1 MPFTFKLSMRL
12 ALIRAALVPVA
23 AAAFVACELPGR
35 RVTDPNPPN
44 NDVVQV
50 FTSPASITLD
60 PYETQQ
66 FLAFGRTQAGD
77 SVPVAVRWSASGG
90 TITTDGRYTA
100 DTSVGTFQVTATATT
115 STVTSSSTVRNR
127 GPLTQVIIT
136 PDVAA
141 LAAGRTRQ
149 FAAYGKKRNGDSVVV
164 NVSYAATGGTIS
176 PVGLYSAG
184 QSAGR
189 YQVIAVSNPAALA
202 DTAAVTISVLPVL
215 SVAVT
220 PLTASVPVGQTVSL
234 TATPQDSVG
243 GALIGRVVT
252 WVSSAAAVATV
263 DGNGQVTGVTAGL
276 VLITATSEG
285 QSGTA
290 LITVSAAVAVTNPAQ
305 VSDLAVASVTD
316 TSVTLSVHQVD
327 DGTGQAASYIVKYG
341 VGTLAWSTGLAVSR
355 GTCVTPVVGTA
366 IGATLSC
373 TVLGLTAATAYQFG
387 IVAFRGDLNTNAVF
401 GPLSNLASGTT
412 NAGSTAPVAVVTVSP
427 ASANVIVGALQQ
439 FAVTL
444 KDVTGRTLTGRT
456 VAWSSSALAT
466 ATVNGTGLATGIA
479 PGSATITA
487 TSEGMNGT
495 APLSVSVA
503 PPGGVVFESDWS
515 TALGND
521 PVSALRDGGRWS
533 WEADWGGG
541 KIMSVVSGGP
551 GGHNA
556 LRVVQRG
563 ELFAAFIGKDNLVP
577 PSTDYYVRY
586 YMRNDDTSPSGDH
599 VVVPDYQAYPNLT
612 YMRKYSSSTGW
623 RFVISMYGCSF
634 IYPISHIGPTVE
646 LAHGVWY
653 RIEYYVHFVN
663 PTQIQVHV
671 RVYDAAGV
679 QVLGDADFRQEDYGN
694 TVWNGRSDWTLAS
707 LYATGFSY
715 CTNPVA
721 LTSFAMGNNSNQGAV
736 DTGLPWYFANLQ
748 VRTDRW
754 PGP

>member
-35 RVTDPNPPN
+35 RVTDPNPN
-44 NDVVQV
+44 NVVVQV

-66 FLAFGRTQAGD
+66 FLTFGRTQAGD

-90 TITTDGRYTA
+90 TITTGGLYTA
-100 DTSVGTFQVTATATT
+100 DTSFGTYQVTATATT

-127 GPLTQVIIT
+127 GALTQVFVT
-136 PDVAA
+136 PGAASVAA
-141 LAAGRTRQ
+141 GGKQQ
-149 FAAYGKKRNGDSVVV
+149 FAAYGRKRNGDSVAV
-164 NVSYAATGGTIS
+164 NVSYAATGGIIS
-176 PVGLYSAG
+176 AAGLYSAG

-202 DTAAVTISVLPVL
+202 DTATVTISVLPVT

-220 PLTASVPVGQTVSL
+220 PVTASVTVGQTVSL
-234 TATPQDSVG
+234 TATPEDANG
-243 GALIGRVVT
+243 NALSGRVVT

-263 DGNGQVTGVTAGL
+263 VGNGQVTGVTAGL
-276 VLITATSEG
+276 ALITATSEG

-290 LITVSAAVAVTNPAQ
+290 LITVNAPVVVMNPAQ
-305 VSDLAVASVTD
+305 VTDLAVASVTD
-316 TSVTLSVHQVD
+316 TSVTLSFHQVD
-327 DGTGQAASYIVKYG
+327 DGTGQPASYIVKYA
-341 VGTLAWSTGLAVSR
+341 VGTLAWSTGLAVTR
-355 GTCVTPVVGTA
+355 GTCVTPVAGTA

-373 TVLGLTAATAYQFG
+373 TVLGLTPATAYQFG
-387 IVAFRGDLNTNAVF
+387 IVAFRGDVNTNAAF

-412 NAGSTAPVAVVTVSP
+412 AV
-427 ASANVIVGALQQ
+427 I
-439 FAVTL
+439 
-444 KDVTGRTLTGRT
+444 
-456 VAWSSSALAT
+456 
-466 ATVNGTGLATGIA
+466 
-479 PGSATITA
+479 
-487 TSEGMNGT
+487 
-495 APLSVSVA
+495 
-503 PPGGVVFESDWS
+503 PPGAGGVLFESDWS

-541 KIMSVVSGGP
+541 KIMSVVPGGP
-551 GGHNA
+551 DGHNA

-563 ELFAAFIGKDNLVP
+563 GSFAAFIEKDNLVP
-577 PSTDYYVRY
+577 PSTDFYVRY

-599 VVVPDYQAYPNLT
+599 VVVPDYQNYANLT

-634 IYPISHIGPTVE
+634 IYPISHIGPAVE
-646 LAHGVWY
+646 LAHGAWY

-671 RVYDAAGV
+671 RVYDAAGT
-679 QVLGDADFRQEDYGN
+679 QILGDADFRQEDYGN
-694 TVWNGRSDWTLAS
+694 QVWNGRSDWTLAS
-707 LYATGFSY
+707 LYASGFSY
-715 CTNPVA
+715 CVNPVA
-721 LTSFAMGNNSNQGAV
+721 LTMFAVGNNGNGGAV
-736 DTGLPWYFANLQ
+736 DTGLPWYYANLQ
-748 VRTDRW
+748 IRSDRW

>member
-1 MPFTFKLSMRL
+1 MTFTFKLSMRL

-35 RVTDPNPPN
+35 RVTDPNPN
-44 NDVVQV
+44 NVVVQV
-50 FTSPASITLD
+50 FTSPDRITLD

-90 TITTDGRYTA
+90 TITTGGLYTA
-100 DTSVGTFQVTATATT
+100 DTSFGTFQVTATATT
-115 STVTSSSTVRNR
+115 SAVTSSSTVRNR
-127 GPLTQVIIT
+127 GSLTQVFVT
-136 PDVAA
+136 PAAASVA
-141 LAAGRTRQ
+141 GGGKQQ
-149 FAAYGKKRNGDSVVV
+149 FAAYGRKRNGDSVAV
-164 NVSYAATGGTIS
+164 NVSYAATGGIIS
-176 PVGLYSAG
+176 AAGLYSAG

-202 DTAAVTISVLPVL
+202 DTAAVTISVLPVT

-220 PLTASVPVGQTVSL
+220 PVTASEPVGQTVSL
-234 TATPQDSVG
+234 TATPEDANG
-243 GALIGRVVT
+243 NALSGRVVT

-276 VLITATSEG
+276 ALITATSEG

-290 LITVSAAVAVTNPAQ
+290 LITVTAPVVVTDPGQ
-305 VSDLAVASVTD
+305 VTDLAVANVTD
-316 TSVTLSVHQVD
+316 TSVTLSFLQVD
-327 DGTGQAASYIVKYG
+327 DGTGQPASYIVKYG
-341 VGTLAWSTGLAVSR
+341 VGTLAWSAGLAVTR

-366 IGATLSC
+366 IGTTSSC
-373 TVLGLTAATAYQFG
+373 TVLGLSPATAYQFG
-387 IVAFRGDLNTNAVF
+387 SVAFRGDVNTNAVF

-412 NAGSTAPVAVVTVSP
+412 AVP
-427 ASANVIVGALQQ
+427 PP
-439 FAVTL
+439 
-444 KDVTGRTLTGRT
+444 
-456 VAWSSSALAT
+456 
-466 ATVNGTGLATGIA
+466 GTG
-479 PGSATITA
+479 
-487 TSEGMNGT
+487 
-495 APLSVSVA
+495 
-503 PPGGVVFESDWS
+503 GVLFESDWS

-541 KIMSVVSGGP
+541 KIMSVVTGGP
-551 GGHNA
+551 DGHNA

-563 ELFAAFIGKDNLVP
+563 GSFAAFIGKNNALPASQDF
-577 PSTDYYVRY
+577 YVRY

-599 VVVPDYQAYPNLT
+599 VVVPDYQSYANLT
-612 YMRKYSSSTGW
+612 YMRKYSSSAGW

-634 IYPISHIGPTVE
+634 IYPISHIGPAVE

-671 RVYDAAGV
+671 RVYDAAGT
-679 QVLGDADFRQEDYGN
+679 QILGDADFRQEDYGN
-694 TVWNGRSDWTLAS
+694 QVWNGRSDWTLAS

-715 CTNPVA
+715 CVNPVA
-721 LTSFAMGNNSNQGAV
+721 LTMFAVGNNGNGGAV
-736 DTGLPWYFANLQ
+736 DTGLPWYYANLQ
-748 VRTDRW
+748 IRSDRW

>member
-35 RVTDPNPPN
+35 RVTDPNPN
-44 NDVVQV
+44 NVVVQV

-66 FLAFGRTQAGD
+66 FLTFGRTQAGD

-90 TITTDGRYTA
+90 TITTGGLYTA
-100 DTSVGTFQVTATATT
+100 DTSFGTYQVTATATT

-127 GPLTQVIIT
+127 GALTQVFVT
-136 PDVAA
+136 PGAASVAA
-141 LAAGRTRQ
+141 GGKQQ
-149 FAAYGKKRNGDSVVV
+149 FAAYGRKRNGDSVAV
-164 NVSYAATGGTIS
+164 NVSYAATGGIIS
-176 PVGLYSAG
+176 AAGLYSAG

-202 DTAAVTISVLPVL
+202 DTATVTISVLPVT

-220 PLTASVPVGQTVSL
+220 PVTASVTVGQTVSL
-234 TATPQDSVG
+234 TATPEDANG
-243 GALIGRVVT
+243 NALSGRVVT

-263 DGNGQVTGVTAGL
+263 VGNGQVTGVTAGL
-276 VLITATSEG
+276 ALITATSEG

-290 LITVSAAVAVTNPAQ
+290 LITVNAPVVVMNPAQ
-305 VSDLAVASVTD
+305 VTDLAVA
-316 TSVTLSVHQVD
+316 
-327 DGTGQAASYIVKYG
+327 
-341 VGTLAWSTGLAVSR
+341 R
-355 GTCVTPVVGTA
+355 GTCVTPVAGTA

-373 TVLGLTAATAYQFG
+373 TVLGLTPATAYQFG
-387 IVAFRGDLNTNAVF
+387 IVAFRGDLNTNAAF

-412 NAGSTAPVAVVTVSP
+412 SAGSSAPVATVTVNP
-427 ASANVIVGALQQ
+427 AIANVIVGAVQQ
-439 FAVTL
+439 FAATL
-444 KDVTGRTLTGRT
+444 KDASGRTLTGRIVT
-456 VAWSSSALAT
+456 WSSDALAMS
-466 ATVNGTGLATGIA
+466 TVSGTGLVTGIA

-487 TSEGMNGT
+487 ASEGRSGP
-495 APLSVSVA
+495 AALSVSVA
-503 PPGGVVFESDWS
+503 PPGGVLFESDWS

-541 KIMSVVSGGP
+541 KIMSVVPGGP
-551 GGHNA
+551 DGHNA

-563 ELFAAFIGKDNLVP
+563 GSFAAFIEKDNLVP
-577 PSTDYYVRY
+577 PSTDFYVRY

-634 IYPISHIGPTVE
+634 IYPISHIGPAVE
-646 LAHGVWY
+646 LAHGAWY

-671 RVYDAAGV
+671 RVYDAAGT
-679 QVLGDADFRQEDYGN
+679 QILGDADFRQEDYGN
-694 TVWNGRSDWTLAS
+694 QVWNGRSDWTLAS
-707 LYATGFSY
+707 LYASGFSY
-715 CTNPVA
+715 CVNPVA
-721 LTSFAMGNNSNQGAV
+721 LTMFAVGNNGNGGAV
-736 DTGLPWYFANLQ
+736 DTGLPWYYANLQ
-748 VRTDRW
+748 IRSDRW

>member
-35 RVTDPNPPN
+35 RVTDPNPN
-44 NDVVQV
+44 NVVVQV

-66 FLAFGRTQAGD
+66 FLTFGRTQAGD

-90 TITTDGRYTA
+90 TITTGGLYTA
-100 DTSVGTFQVTATATT
+100 DTSFGTYQVTATATT

-127 GPLTQVIIT
+127 GALTQVFVT
-136 PDVAA
+136 PGAASVAA
-141 LAAGRTRQ
+141 GGKQQ
-149 FAAYGKKRNGDSVVV
+149 FAAYGRKRNGDSVAV
-164 NVSYAATGGTIS
+164 NVSYAATGGIIS
-176 PVGLYSAG
+176 AAGLYSAG

-202 DTAAVTISVLPVL
+202 DTATVTISVLPVT

-220 PLTASVPVGQTVSL
+220 PVTASVTVGQTVSL
-234 TATPQDSVG
+234 TATPEDANG
-243 GALIGRVVT
+243 NALSGRVVT

-263 DGNGQVTGVTAGL
+263 VGNGQVTGVTAGL
-276 VLITATSEG
+276 ALITATSEG

-290 LITVSAAVAVTNPAQ
+290 LITVNAPVVVMNPAQ
-305 VSDLAVASVTD
+305 VTDLAVASVTD
-316 TSVTLSVHQVD
+316 TSVTLSFHQVD
-327 DGTGQAASYIVKYG
+327 DGTGQPASYIVKYA
-341 VGTLAWSTGLAVSR
+341 VGTLAWSTGLAVTR
-355 GTCVTPVVGTA
+355 GTCVTPVAGTA

-373 TVLGLTAATAYQFG
+373 TVLGLTPATAYQFG
-387 IVAFRGDLNTNAVF
+387 IVAFRGDLNTNAAF

-412 NAGSTAPVAVVTVSP
+412 SAGSSAPVATVTVNP
-427 ASANVIVGALQQ
+427 AIANVIVGAVQQ
-439 FAVTL
+439 FAATL
-444 KDVTGRTLTGRT
+444 KDASGRTLTGRIVT
-456 VAWSSSALAT
+456 WSSDALAM
-466 ATVNGTGLATGIA
+466 ATVSGTGLVTGIA

-487 TSEGMNGT
+487 ASEGQSGP
-495 APLSVSVA
+495 AALSVSVA
-503 PPGGVVFESDWS
+503 PPGGVLFESDWS

-541 KIMSVVSGGP
+541 KIMSVVPGGP
-551 GGHNA
+551 DGHNA

-563 ELFAAFIGKDNLVP
+563 GSFAAFIEKDNLVP
-577 PSTDYYVRY
+577 PSTDFYVRY

-599 VVVPDYQAYPNLT
+599 VVVPDYQNYANLT

-634 IYPISHIGPTVE
+634 IYPISHIGPAVE
-646 LAHGVWY
+646 LAHGAWY

-671 RVYDAAGV
+671 RVYDAAGT
-679 QVLGDADFRQEDYGN
+679 QILGDADFRQEDYGN
-694 TVWNGRSDWTLAS
+694 QVWNGRSDWTLAS
-707 LYATGFSY
+707 LYASGFSY
-715 CTNPVA
+715 CVNPVA
-721 LTSFAMGNNSNQGAV
+721 LTMFAVGNNGNGGAV
-736 DTGLPWYFANLQ
+736 DTGLPWYYANLQ
-748 VRTDRW
+748 IRSDRW

>member
-35 RVTDPNPPN
+35 RVTDPNPN
-44 NDVVQV
+44 NVVVQV
-50 FTSPASITLD
+50 FTLPDRITLD

-90 TITTDGRYTA
+90 TITTGGLYTA
-100 DTSVGTFQVTATATT
+100 DTSFGTFQVTATAT
-115 STVTSSSTVRNR
+115 SSAVTSSSTVRNR
-127 GPLTQVIIT
+127 GSLTQVFVT
-136 PDVAA
+136 PAAASVA
-141 LAAGRTRQ
+141 GGGKQQ
-149 FAAYGKKRNGDSVVV
+149 FAAYGRKRNGDSVAV
-164 NVSYAATGGTIS
+164 NVAYAATGGIIS
-176 PVGLYSAG
+176 AAGLYSAG

-202 DTAAVTISVLPVL
+202 DTAAVTISVLPVT

-220 PLTASVPVGQTVSL
+220 PVMASEPVGQTVSL
-234 TATPQDSVG
+234 TATPEDANG
-243 GALIGRVVT
+243 NALSGRVVT

-263 DGNGQVTGVTAGL
+263 DGIGQVTGVTAGL
-276 VLITATSEG
+276 ALITATSEG

-290 LITVSAAVAVTNPAQ
+290 LITVTAPVVVTDPAQ
-305 VSDLAVASVTD
+305 VTDLAVANVTD
-316 TSVTLSVHQVD
+316 TSVTLSFLQVD
-327 DGTGQAASYIVKYG
+327 DGTGQPASYIVKYA
-341 VGTLAWSTGLAVSR
+341 VGTLAWSTGLAVTR

-366 IGATLSC
+366 IGTTSSC
-373 TVLGLTAATAYQFG
+373 TVLGLTPATAYQFG
-387 IVAFRGDLNTNAVF
+387 IVAFRGDVNTNAVF

-412 NAGSTAPVAVVTVSP
+412 AVIP
-427 ASANVIVGALQQ
+427 P
-439 FAVTL
+439 
-444 KDVTGRTLTGRT
+444 
-456 VAWSSSALAT
+456 
-466 ATVNGTGLATGIA
+466 GTG
-479 PGSATITA
+479 
-487 TSEGMNGT
+487 
-495 APLSVSVA
+495 
-503 PPGGVVFESDWS
+503 GVLFESDWS

-541 KIMSVVSGGP
+541 KIMSVVPGGP

-563 ELFAAFIGKDNLVP
+563 GSFAAFIGKNNALPASQDF
-577 PSTDYYVRY
+577 YVRY

-599 VVVPDYQAYPNLT
+599 VVVPDYQNYANLT

-634 IYPISHIGPTVE
+634 IYPISHIGPAVE

-671 RVYDAAGV
+671 RVYDEAGV
-679 QVLGDADFRQEDYGN
+679 QILGDADFRQEDYGN
-694 TVWNGRSDWTLAS
+694 QVWNGRSDWTLAS

-715 CTNPVA
+715 CVNPVA
-721 LTSFAMGNNSNQGAV
+721 LTMFAVGNNGNGGAV
-736 DTGLPWYFANLQ
+736 DTGLPWYYANLQ
-748 VRTDRW
+748 IRSDRW